1 MEIKVRALDDSE
13 EKSSQQ
19 VEQELLDKHAEK
31 QEPKS
36 EDTTQ
41 NVEGEEKKETVET
54 ETSSEPQTENEE
66 EKVELTEE
74 DVLSHINKRY
84 NKEIN
89 SVDDL
94 FKEKES
100 QEDLPEDVA
109 AYLKYKQ
116 ETGRGFDD
124 YVKLN
129 KDFDKLSS
137 NQLLKE
143 YLTLTEEGLDEEDIK
158 DMIDEFKDEEDMDE
172 PSVIKERKREKKK
185 LVARAKK
192 FFNEQKEQYKRPV
205 ESKENQLSSADQE
218 EFDRYKQQVLNA
230 KTIEE
235 ENNRKREYFSKKTE
249 EVLNQEFKGF
259 EFKIGDKDLVFSPT
273 DRAELKKANSSPMN
287 FMRKFL
293 DDKGLIN
300 DAKGYHRALAV
311 AMNPDKFARFFYEQG
326 KSHATED
333 VMRKTKNINM
343 SERKAPEVVTKG
355 GMRVK
360 SLSDSSGRGLK
371 IKSIKKS

>member
-1 MEIKVRALDDSE
+1 MARTCTVYFEHFLDCLISRCIFRWDNT
-13 EKSSQQ
+13 
-19 VEQELLDKHAEK
+19 A
-31 QEPKS
+31 
-36 EDTTQ
+36 
-41 NVEGEEKKETVET
+41 
-54 ETSSEPQTENEE
+54 TENEE
-66 EKVELTEE
+66 EKVQLTEE

-137 NQLLKE
+137 TQLLKE
-143 YLTLTEEGLDEEDIK
+143 YLTLTEDGLDEEDIK
-158 DMIDEFKDEEDMDE
+158 DMIDEFKYEEDMDE

-218 EFDRYKQQVLNA
+218 EFDRYKQQVLDA
-230 KTIEE
+230 KTIKE

-259 EFKIGDKDLVFSPT
+259 EFTIGDKDLVFSPT

-360 SLSDSSGRGLK
+360 SLSDTSGKGLK

>member
-1 MEIKVRALDDSE
+1 
-13 EKSSQQ
+13 
-19 VEQELLDKHAEK
+19 
-31 QEPKS
+31 
-36 EDTTQ
+36 
-41 NVEGEEKKETVET
+41 
-54 ETSSEPQTENEE
+54 
-66 EKVELTEE
+66 
-74 DVLSHINKRY
+74 
-84 NKEIN
+84 
-89 SVDDL
+89 
-94 FKEKES
+94 
-100 QEDLPEDVA
+100 
-109 AYLKYKQ
+109 
-116 ETGRGFDD
+116 
-124 YVKLN
+124 
-129 KDFDKLSS
+129 
-137 NQLLKE
+137 
-143 YLTLTEEGLDEEDIK
+143 
-158 DMIDEFKDEEDMDE
+158 MDE

-311 AMNPDKFARFFYEQG
+311 AMNPDKFAKFFYEQG
-326 KSHATED
+326 KSQATDE
-333 VMRKTKNINM
+333 VIRKTKNVNM
-343 SERKAPEVVTKG
+343 TERNAPEVS
-355 GMRVK
+355 VK
-360 SLSDSSGRGLK
+360 SGFQVKSVSQPSSRGLK
-371 IKSIKKS
+371 IKSIKKT

>member
-1 MEIKVRALDDSE
+1 MEIKVRALDDSA

-19 VEQELLDKHAEK
+19 LEQELLDKHEEK
-31 QEPKS
+31 QK
-36 EDTTQ
+36 
-41 NVEGEEKKETVET
+41 GEEVKKEESPVTEKKETVET
-54 ETSSEPQTENEE
+54 TSEE
-66 EKVELTEE
+66 SQQPLEKTPEVELTEE

-84 NKEIN
+84 NKEIS
-89 SVDDL
+89 SVDEL
-94 FKEKES
+94 FAEKEKNE
-100 QEDLPEDVA
+100 ELPEDVA
-109 AYLKYKQ
+109 AYLKYKK

-143 YLTLTEEGLDEEDIK
+143 YLTATEDGLDEEDIK
-158 DMIDEFKDEEDMDE
+158 DMIDEFKYEEDMDE

-185 LVARAKK
+185 LIARAKK

-205 ESKENQLSSADQE
+205 ESKENVLSSNEQE
-218 EFDRYKQQVLNA
+218 EFKQYRQYVKDA
-230 KTIEE
+230 KSIEE
-235 ENNRKREYFSKKTE
+235 ENNRKREYFTKKTD
-249 EVLNQEFKGF
+249 EVLHQEFKGF
-259 EFKIGDKDLVFSPT
+259 EFTVGDTELVYSPV
-273 DRAELKKANSSPMN
+273 DRMELKKAHSTPMN
-287 FMRKFL
+287 FVNRFL
-293 DDKGLIN
+293 DDKGLVK
-300 DAKGYHRALAV
+300 DAPGYHKALAV

-343 SERKAPEVVTKG
+343 SERKAPEVATKG
-355 GMRVK
+355 GLRVK

>member
-31 QEPKS
+31 QEPAS

-66 EKVELTEE
+66 EKVQLTEE

-137 NQLLKE
+137 TQLLKE
-143 YLTLTEEGLDEEDIK
+143 YLTLTEDGLDEEDIK
-158 DMIDEFKDEEDMDE
+158 DMIDEFKYEEDMDE

-218 EFDRYKQQVLNA
+218 EFDRYKQQVLDA
-230 KTIEE
+230 KTIKE

-259 EFKIGDKDLVFSPT
+259 EFTIGDKDLVFSPT

-360 SLSDSSGRGLK
+360 SLSDTSGKGLK

>member
-84 NKEIN
+84 NKEIK

-137 NQLLKE
+137 
-143 YLTLTEEGLDEEDIK
+143 
-158 DMIDEFKDEEDMDE
+158 
-172 PSVIKERKREKKK
+172 
-185 LVARAKK
+185 
-192 FFNEQKEQYKRPV
+192 
-205 ESKENQLSSADQE
+205 
-218 EFDRYKQQVLNA
+218 
-230 KTIEE
+230 TI
-235 ENNRKREYFSKKTE
+235 
-249 EVLNQEFKGF
+249 
-259 EFKIGDKDLVFSPT
+259 
-273 DRAELKKANSSPMN
+273 
-287 FMRKFL
+287 
-293 DDKGLIN
+293 
-300 DAKGYHRALAV
+300 
-311 AMNPDKFARFFYEQG
+311 
-326 KSHATED
+326 
-333 VMRKTKNINM
+333 
-343 SERKAPEVVTKG
+343 
-355 GMRVK
+355 
-360 SLSDSSGRGLK
+360 
-371 IKSIKKS
+371 